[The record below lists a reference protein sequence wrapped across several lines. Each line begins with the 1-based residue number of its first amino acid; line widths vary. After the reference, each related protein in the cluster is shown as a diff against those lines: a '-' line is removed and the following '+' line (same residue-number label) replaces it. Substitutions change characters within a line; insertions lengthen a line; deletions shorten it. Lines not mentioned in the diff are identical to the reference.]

1 MRFNTFS
8 LPCSG
13 KICEDYVLYR
23 ELPNGYYLA
32 ILADGMGGLS
42 FGSEA
47 SKIVSNVIY
56 DFVSTNFSIY
66 EPNELI
72 RKAFDIANER
82 ILQRNYELKCKM
94 GSAICVV
101 LVSQELLYYAWQG
114 NVRLYKEE
122 NKNLTLL
129 TVDHVIEFE
138 KTSLLTSCINGK
150 GYREPIPIKKELLK
164 KGDTIYL
171 CSDGY
176 YKNAET
182 IGTHI
187 LKDIDDDASVL
198 EIKIID

>member
-8 LPCSG
+8 LQCND
-13 KICEDYVLYR
+13 KICEDYILYG

-129 TVDHVIEFE
+129 TVDHVIEFN
-138 KTSLLTSCINGK
+138 KTSLLTRCINGK
-150 GYREPIPIKKELLK
+150 GYRNPILVNTESVK
-164 KGDTIYL
+164 KGDILYL

-182 IGTHI
+182 IGTH
-187 LKDIDDDASVL
+187 KVNRIDDDASIL
-198 EIKIID
+198 EIEI

>member
-1 MRFNTFS
+1 MY
-8 LPCSG
+8 G
-13 KICEDYVLYR
+13 ELY
-23 ELPNGYYLA
+23 NGYYLA

-42 FGSEA
+42 LGNQA

-72 RKAFDIANER
+72 RKAFEIANEH
-82 ILQRNYELKCKM
+82 ILQKNYELKCKM

-101 LVSQELLYYAWQG
+101 LVSEELLYYAWQG
-114 NVRLYKEE
+114 NVRLYKEDSE
-122 NKNLTLL
+122 NLTLL

-138 KTSLLTSCINGK
+138 NTSLLTSCINGR
-150 GYREPIPIKKELLK
+150 GYRKPIPIKTESVK
-164 KGDTIYL
+164 KGDSIYL

-182 IGTHI
+182 IGTHS
-187 LKDIDDDASVL
+187 LNDIDDDASVL
-198 EIKIID
+198 EIRI